1 MAHIMKCKDIGA
13 IGIIKHI
20 NRENKNYGNED
31 VNPAKS
37 KDNIYFIKRSYEY
50 YKNRMEN
57 DLYVYGSWNDKNKAK
72 YNSLCSIA
80 VHCPDSCENEEEFFK
95 ALNEIFKKRY
105 GEENV
110 ICSVVHKDEKRSH
123 LHFTFIPCVMNEKKK
138 KYQLSYEKCMAHR
151 FDSFHSDL
159 EKELKEQYDIDVKLA
174 DKENNDKFYIDNIED
189 YKKMKDALKSLQ
201 EEKQSLQD
209 EKESLENDYIS
220 LNQKHIEIIDEYD
233 VLQKQTTQMK
243 NENQK
248 LINDNKQ
255 LQNEIVERE
264 NYFKNLLLKIQKSIE
279 FLKKAEKKDI
289 EHCGYSPIS
298 NDVTNLQKEFVDIMR

>member
-57 DLYVYGSWNDKNKAK
+57 DLYVYGGWNDKNKAK

-105 GEENV
+105 GEKNV
-110 ICSVVHKDEKRSH
+110 ICSVVHKDEKRPH

-138 KYQLSYEKCMAHR
+138 KYQLSYEKCIAHR

-243 NENQK
+243 NETQK
-248 LINDNKQ
+248 LKNDNKQ
-255 LQNEIVERE
+255 LQNEIVKSQ
-264 NYFKNLLLKIQKSIE
+264 NYIQDLALKIKKCID
-279 FLKKAEKKDI
+279 LLIKAEKKDK
-289 EHCGYSPIS
+289 EHVGYSAIS
-298 NDVTNLQKEFVDIMR
+298 NDIANLQKEFVDIMR

>member
-31 VNPAKS
+31 VDTSKS

-57 DLYVYGSWNDKNKAK
+57 DLYVYGGWNDKNKAK

-80 VHCPDSCENEEEFFK
+80 VHCLDSCENEEEFFK

-123 LHFTFIPCVMNEKKK
+123 LHFTFIPCIYNEKKK
-138 KYQLSYEKCMAHR
+138 KYQLSYEKCIAHS

-174 DKENNDKFYIDNIED
+174 DKENNDKFYIDNIKD
-189 YKKMKDALKSLQ
+189 YKKMKDALKSL
-201 EEKQSLQD
+201 ETEKQSLQNENAELK
-209 EKESLENDYIS
+209 EKNQFLNNANTKFKNDNLE
-220 LNQKHIEIIDEYD
+220 LR
-233 VLQKQTTQMK
+233 KQHTQMK

-255 LQNEIVERE
+255 LQNEIVEQQ
-264 NYFKNLLLKIQKSIE
+264 NIFQNLLLKIQKTMNVFFKIQ
-279 FLKKAEKKDI
+279 KKEK
-289 EHCGYSPIS
+289 EVLGYSTLD
-298 NDVTNLQKEFVDIMR
+298 NDIANLQKEFVEAVR